1 MTGKVV
7 KIEYFG
13 QITHA
18 LVVLH
23 KGPHLTLQLAN
34 RYLVKTTINHILE
47 IKQ

>member
-1 MTGKVV
+1 MTGKIV

-13 QITHA
+13 QIIHA
-18 LVVLH
+18 LVKSH
-23 KGPHLTLQLAN
+23 EGHHLTLQLAN